1 MSCRTCDY
9 QLYIRLVTID
19 GYCIGGLMVAYGLA
33 LHQWHIRGPVVAI
46 RDQLMAIRD
55 CQQILVVYE
64 WVIRGLLVT
73 RSWLLVAI
81 RGYWRL

>member
-46 RDQLMAIRD
+46 RDQLMAICD
-55 CQQILVVYE
+55 HQQLLVAYE
-64 WVIRGLLVT
+64 WAIRGLLVAHY
-73 RSWLLVAI
+73 WLLSAI
-81 RGYWRL
+81 SDYQ